1 MISLCV
7 LEESAARAA
16 RRPSLGIKARA
27 SWRLAAPGDMSQ
39 RPLELTVSLLEPLIQ
54 PIRGLPFMSAR
65 RVATRLVGV
74 VLAAFALLG
83 PAIAQ
88 DDPRAEQAR
97 LAAHIQLNPTDYEA
111 TYRYVLLSTELRDY
125 EAGIGALER
134 ILMFNPNLAR
144 ARKELGF
151 LYARLGSYELSAQH
165 LRKALAEGGLDP
177 VQVAQI
183 EAQLPDIEKR
193 TQANQLYLRI
203 HTGLRA
209 QTNANFFPTN
219 NLFQVGGV
227 GVASAASRKSDVNSF
242 QLVQAA
248 HDFDFQNARGDKL
261 ETRLTGYATEQ
272 FRLPQYSV
280 ALFAGSIGPRI
291 HIAPDLYPGLSI
303 KPYLTGALSMLGGTN
318 YLNAGG
324 AGMSFGAELNPD
336 FWFEPGAEWRSIWVD
351 PAPGYLNYLGGSPYQ
366 TVSTLATGDVV
377 TGYVSGSYRLTND
390 LRFESR
396 VGYSRAFA
404 GNPQQSSNQV
414 DVQAMLRL
422 EFDPPFEIIPRRWT
436 VAPYGRFTHLAF
448 DAANPV
454 INPFTARRD
463 NVWIGGLLVD
473 LPVSASFGFAG
484 NIEFARNDSNI
495 QNFKTENLS
504 ISFGPTAKF

>member
-1 MISLCV
+1 MFV
-7 LEESAARAA
+7 YGSAMRF
-16 RRPSLGIKARA
+16 
-27 SWRLAAPGDMSQ
+27 
-39 RPLELTVSLLEPLIQ
+39 VC
-54 PIRGLPFMSAR
+54 
-65 RVATRLVGV
+65 
-74 VLAAFALLG
+74 ALLAGFAFFG

-88 DDPRAEQAR
+88 EDPRAEQER
-97 LAAHIQLNPTDYEA
+97 LAVYIQHNPTDCEA

-151 LYARLGSYELSAQH
+151 LYARLGSYEVSAQH
-165 LRKALAEGGLDP
+165 LRKALAEGGLDA

-193 TQANQLYLRI
+193 TQANRLYLRI

-209 QTNANFFPTN
+209 QSNANFFPTN

-227 GVASAASRKSDVNSF
+227 GVASAASRKSDINAF

-248 HDFDFQNARGDKL
+248 HDYDFQNARGDQL
-261 ETRLTGYATEQ
+261 ETRVTGYATEQ

-291 HIAPDLYPGLSI
+291 HVAPDLYPGLSI
-303 KPYLTGALSMLGGTN
+303 KPYLTGALAMLGGTN

-336 FWFEPGAEWRSIWVD
+336 LWLEPGAEWRSIWVN
-351 PAPGYLNYLGGSPYQ
+351 PSPGYFNYFGGSPYQ

-377 TGYVSGSYRLTND
+377 TGYLSGSYRLTND

-396 VGYSRAFA
+396 VAYTRAFA
-404 GNPQQSSNQV
+404 GNPQQSSDQV

-422 EFDPPFEIIPRRWT
+422 EVDPPFPIIPRRWT
-436 VAPYGRFTHLAF
+436 IAPYGRFTHLAF

-454 INPFTARRD
+454 INPFVARRD
-463 NVWIGGLLVD
+463 TVWIGGLMVD
-473 LPVSASFGFAG
+473 LPVSPTFGFAG
-484 NIEFARNDSNI
+484 NVEFARNDSNL
-495 QNFKTENLS
+495 QNFKTENWS
-504 ISFGPTAKF
+504 VSFGPTAKF

>member
-1 MISLCV
+1 MFAYG
-7 LEESAARAA
+7 SA
-16 RRPSLGIKARA
+16 
-27 SWRLAAPGDMSQ
+27 M
-39 RPLELTVSLLEPLIQ
+39 
-54 PIRGLPFMSAR
+54 
-65 RVATRLVGV
+65 RLVGALV
-74 VLAAFALLG
+74 AAFALFS

-88 DDPRAEQAR
+88 EDPRAEQER
-97 LAAHIQLNPTDYEA
+97 LAAHIQRNPTDYEA

-134 ILMFNPNLAR
+134 VLMFNPNLSR

-151 LYARLGSYELSAQH
+151 LYARLGSYQTSAQH

-193 TQANQLYLRI
+193 TQANRLYLRI
-203 HTGLRA
+203 HAGLRA
-209 QTNANFFPTN
+209 QSNANFFPAN
-219 NLFQVGGV
+219 NLFQLGGV
-227 GVASAASRKSDVNSF
+227 GVASAASRKGDVNSF

-248 HDFDFQNARGDKL
+248 HELDFQNGRGDQL
-261 ETRLTGYATEQ
+261 ETRVTGYATEQ
-272 FRLPQYSV
+272 FRLPQYSI

-303 KPYLTGALSMLGGTN
+303 KPYLTGAAAMLGGTN

-324 AGMSFGAELNPD
+324 AGMSFGAQLNSN
-336 FWFEPGAEWRSIWVD
+336 FWFEPGAEWRAIWVD
-351 PAPGYLNYLGGSPYQ
+351 PAPGAFGFLGLSPFQ

-377 TGYVSGSYRLTND
+377 TGYVSGSYRLTSD
-390 LRFESR
+390 LRFEGR
-396 VGYSRAFA
+396 VAYSRAWA
-404 GNPQQSSNQV
+404 GNPQQSSDQV

-422 EFDPPFEIIPRRWT
+422 EVDPPFPIIPRRWT

-454 INPFTARRD
+454 INPFVARRD
-463 NVWIGGLLVD
+463 NVWIGGLMVD
-473 LPVSASFGFAG
+473 LPVTANFGFAG
-484 NIEFARNDSNI
+484 NVEYARNDSNI
-495 QNFKTENLS
+495 QNFKTENVS
-504 ISFGPTAKF
+504 VSFGPTAKF

>member
-1 MISLCV
+1 MFADG
-7 LEESAARAA
+7 SAM
-16 RRPSLGIKARA
+16 
-27 SWRLAAPGDMSQ
+27 RLIGA
-39 RPLELTVSLLEPLIQ
+39 L
-54 PIRGLPFMSAR
+54 F
-65 RVATRLVGV
+65 
-74 VLAAFALLG
+74 AAFTLFGSAV
-83 PAIAQ
+83 AQ
-88 DDPRAEQAR
+88 EDPRAEQER
-97 LAAHIQLNPTDYEA
+97 LAAHIQHNPTDYEA

-134 ILMFNPNLAR
+134 ILMFNPNLSR

-165 LRKALAEGGLDP
+165 LRKALAEGGLDA
-177 VQVAQI
+177 VQVAQV

-193 TQANQLYLRI
+193 TQANRLYLRI

-209 QTNANFFPTN
+209 QSNANFFPTN

-227 GVASAASRKSDVNSF
+227 GVASAAARKSDINSF

-248 HDFDFQNARGDKL
+248 HDYDFQNGRGDQI

-272 FRLPQYSV
+272 FRLPQYSI

-291 HIAPDLYPGLSI
+291 HVAPDLYPGLSI
-303 KPYLTGALSMLGGTN
+303 KPYLTGAVSMLGGTN

-324 AGMSFGAELNPD
+324 GGVSFGAELNPD
-336 FWFEPGAEWRSIWVD
+336 IWFEPGVEWRAISVNPPSGFFNI
-351 PAPGYLNYLGGSPYQ
+351 LGASPYQ

-377 TGYVSGSYRLTND
+377 TGYVSGSYRLTSD

-396 VGYSRAFA
+396 VAYSRAFA
-404 GNPQQSSNQV
+404 GNPQQTSGQV

-422 EFDPPFEIIPRRWT
+422 EIDPPFEIIPRRWT

-448 DAANPV
+448 DAANLL

-484 NIEFARNDSNI
+484 NVEFARNDSNI
-495 QNFKTENLS
+495 QNFKTQNLS
-504 ISFGPTAKF
+504 VSFGPTAKF

>member
-1 MISLCV
+1 
-7 LEESAARAA
+7 
-16 RRPSLGIKARA
+16 
-27 SWRLAAPGDMSQ
+27 MSQ
-39 RPLELTVSLLEPLIQ
+39 LSAELAVGLREPLIQ
-54 PIRGLPFMSAR
+54 TFRGLPFMTASK
-65 RVATRLVGV
+65 VATKLVGAL
-74 VLAAFALLG
+74 LAALACWG

-88 DDPRAEQAR
+88 EDQRAEQAR
-97 LAAHIQLNPTDYEA
+97 LAAQIQLNPTDYEA

-134 ILMFNPNLAR
+134 ILMFNPNLSR

-151 LYARLGSYELSAQH
+151 LYARLGSYQLSAQH
-165 LRKALAEGGLDP
+165 LRKALDEGGLDP

-193 TQANQLYLRI
+193 TQANRLYLRI

-209 QTNANFFPTN
+209 QSNANFFPTN

-227 GVASAASRKSDVNSF
+227 GVASAAARKGDINSF

-248 HDFDFQNARGDKL
+248 HDYDFQNARGDQL

-280 ALFAGSIGPRI
+280 ALFAGTIGPRI
-291 HIAPDLYPGLSI
+291 HVAPDLYPSLSI
-303 KPYLTGALSMLGGTN
+303 KPYLTGVVSMLGGTN

-324 AGMSFGAELNPD
+324 GGVSFGAELNPNI
-336 FWFEPGAEWRSIWVD
+336 WFEPGAEWRTISVN
-351 PAPGYLNYLGGSPYQ
+351 PLPGSFNFLGASPYQ
-366 TVSTLATGDVV
+366 TLSTLATGDVA
-377 TGYVSGSYRLTND
+377 TGYLSGTYRLTSD

-396 VGYSRAFA
+396 VAYSRAWA

-414 DVQAMLRL
+414 DVQAMLRF

-448 DAANPV
+448 DAANLL

-473 LPVSASFGFAG
+473 LPVSATFGFAG
-484 NIEFARNDSNI
+484 NVEFARNDSNI
-495 QNFKTENLS
+495 QNFKTQNLS
-504 ISFGPTAKF
+504 VSFGPTAKF

>member
-1 MISLCV
+1 M
-7 LEESAARAA
+7 
-16 RRPSLGIKARA
+16 
-27 SWRLAAPGDMSQ
+27 
-39 RPLELTVSLLEPLIQ
+39 
-54 PIRGLPFMSAR
+54 F
-65 RVATRLVGV
+65 
-74 VLAAFALLG
+74 AAFALFS
-83 PAIAQ
+83 AASAQ
-88 DDPRAEQAR
+88 EDPRAEQQR
-97 LAAHIQLNPTDYEA
+97 LAAHIQHNPTDYEA

-134 ILMFNPNLAR
+134 ILMFNPNLTR

-165 LRKALAEGGLDP
+165 LRKALAEGGLDAI
-177 VQVAQI
+177 QVAQI

-193 TQANQLYLRI
+193 TQANRLYVRI

-209 QTNANFFPTN
+209 QSNANFFPTN

-227 GVASAASRKSDVNSF
+227 GVASAASRKSDINAF

-248 HDFDFQNARGDKL
+248 HDLDFQNARGDQL
-261 ETRLTGYATEQ
+261 ETRVTGYATEQ

-291 HIAPDLYPGLSI
+291 HIAPVLYPGLSI
-303 KPYLTGALSMLGGTN
+303 KPYLTGALAMLGGTN

-336 FWFEPGAEWRSIWVD
+336 FWLEPGAEWRSIWVN
-351 PAPGYLNYLGGSPYQ
+351 PAPGYFNYLGASPFQ

-396 VGYSRAFA
+396 IAYTRAFA

-422 EFDPPFEIIPRRWT
+422 EVDPPFPIIPRRWT
-436 VAPYGRFTHLAF
+436 IAPYGRYTNLAF

-454 INPFTARRD
+454 INPFVTRHD
-463 NVWIGGLLVD
+463 NVWIGGLMVD
-473 LPVSASFGFAG
+473 LPVSPIFGFAG
-484 NIEFARNDSNI
+484 NVEFARNDSNL
-495 QNFKTENLS
+495 QNFKTQNLS
-504 ISFGPTAKF
+504 VSFGPTAKF